1 MSDDE
6 EKVLRFP
13 RTERHHL
20 NDVLDNLRQ
29 LSGRSLG
36 YYKLVGRIPVPVES
50 ASLWAKKTAERTV
63 THRRTGT
70 DPWCAAKTVIGMVT
84 ISTVFD
90 GLDHSFVGNDPPL
103 AVRDDDLRRQARQIP
118 EPLLEL
124 GPS

>member
-36 YYKLVGRIPVPVES
+36 YYKLVGRIRECI
-50 ASLWAKKTAERTV
+50 ALGQENC
-63 THRRTGT
+63 GT
-70 DPWCAAKTVIGMVT
+70 NRHP
-84 ISTVFD
+84 S
-90 GLDHSFVGNDPPL
+90 SY
-103 AVRDDDLRRQARQIP
+103 RD
-118 EPLLEL
+118 
-124 GPS
+124 